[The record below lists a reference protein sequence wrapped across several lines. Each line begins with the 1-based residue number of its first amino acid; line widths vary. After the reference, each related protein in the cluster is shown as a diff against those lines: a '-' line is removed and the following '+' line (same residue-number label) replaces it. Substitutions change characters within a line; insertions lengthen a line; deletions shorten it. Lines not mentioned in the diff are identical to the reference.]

1 MERQI
6 KWLSIAVT
14 AVAALLLSQGGVA
27 ADDKGQF
34 GVRGA
39 GLIPCALYVQ
49 ERQAKADVYLMTA
62 AWVDGYITA
71 TNQYSADTYDM
82 LSFETTELLA
92 AILGEHCKKHPA
104 DRVFPVL
111 KGLLAKLHQD
121 RLQQHSNKVEV
132 VVGERKASLYVD
144 VLKRIQ
150 ARLASAGFYNGKIDA
165 DYGQASI
172 EAMKAFQGSIGF
184 KATGFP
190 DQMTL
195 WRLFRQAD

>member
-1 MERQI
+1 MGQSKR
-6 KWLSIAVT
+6 LSIAVI
-14 AVAALLLSQGGVA
+14 AAAALLLSQGLAA

-39 GLIPCALYVQ
+39 GLISCALYVQ
-49 ERQAKADVYLMTA
+49 ERQARAEVYLMTA

-71 TNQYSADTYDM
+71 TNQYSADTYDIV
-82 LSFETTELLA
+82 SFETTELLA
-92 AILGEHCKKHPA
+92 AILGEHCRKHPA
-104 DRVFPVL
+104 DRIFPVL

-121 RLQQHSNKVEV
+121 RLQQHSNKAEV
-132 VVGERKASLYVD
+132 VVGDRKVSLYVD
-144 VLKRIQ
+144 VLKRVQ
-150 ARLASAGFYNGKIDA
+150 SRLATAGFYNGKIDA

-172 EAMKAFQGSIGF
+172 DAMKGFQRSIDF